1 VEIDASA
8 ELLMITHQYEEYKPV
23 RQIWSWLAIILLAVL
38 TGIWGM
44 VTHMAIP
51 DVVRHWDFDVLP
63 DTPGI
68 SPYSALPPPEVS
80 PVPPQ
85 IDLPEERI
93 RIKQPPAP
101 TISNPKSQVSRLPP
115 SREG

>member
-8 ELLMITHQYEEYKPV
+8 ELLMITHQYEEYKPI
-23 RQIWSWLAIILLAVL
+23 RPLWSWLAILLLALL
-38 TGIWGM
+38 TGTWGM
-44 VTHMAIP
+44 VTHMVVP

-68 SPYSALPPPEVS
+68 SPYSTVPPPEVT

-85 IDLPEERI
+85 IDLPEERL
-93 RIKQPPAP
+93 RIKQLPVS
-101 TISNPKSQVSRLPP
+101 TISNRASS
-115 SREG
+115 EGE